1 MCVNN
6 ILDAVFSGL
15 TALGTIGACVMS
27 LILSYGKYK
36 HKLDCVF
43 IWGAPGNYK
52 PTLLISN
59 LCSRVIVIRTID
71 VFYERNRV
79 AYFNLLEDFKVGNK
93 AIIPA
98 ESETRI
104 SLDADKFEFKTL
116 KLCNDEQKEK
126 KNTLKIVVTTSSGK
140 KFTSKQ
146 KYSSSEVL
154 DLLFGNGLFN
164 DAS

>member
-1 MCVNN
+1 MCVSN

-15 TALGTIGACVMS
+15 TALGTIGACVIS
-27 LILSYGKYK
+27 LILSYRKYK

-43 IWGAPGNYK
+43 IWGTPGDYK

-59 LCSRVIVIRTID
+59 LCSRAIVIRTID

-79 AYFNLLEDFKVGNK
+79 AFFNLLEDFKVGNN
-93 AIIPA
+93 
-98 ESETRI
+98 
-104 SLDADKFEFKTL
+104 ADKFEFKTL

-154 DLLFGNGLFN
+154 DLLIGNGLFN
-164 DAS
+164 GAS

>member
-15 TALGTIGACVMS
+15 TALGTIGACVIS
-27 LILSYGKYK
+27 LVLAYGKYR

-43 IWGAPGNYK
+43 IWGTPNDYK

-59 LCSRVIVIRTID
+59 LCSRAIVIRTIN
-71 VFYERNRV
+71 VFYDRNHIV
-79 AYFNLLEDFKVGNK
+79 SFELLDDFKIGNQ
-93 AIIPA
+93 AIVSA

-104 SLDADKFEFKTL
+104 SLDAKKFKFNAFN
-116 KLCNDEQKEK
+116 LCNDEQKDK
-126 KNTLKIVVTTSSGK
+126 KKTLKIVVTTSSGK

-146 KYSSSEVL
+146 KYSSSEVV
-154 DLLFGNGLFN
+154 DLLFGNVLFN

>member
-1 MCVNN
+1 MSN

-15 TALGTIGACVMS
+15 TALGTIGACVIS
-27 LILSYGKYK
+27 LILSYRKYK

-43 IWGAPGNYK
+43 IWGTPGDYK

-59 LCSRVIVIRTID
+59 LCSRAID

-79 AYFNLLEDFKVGNK
+79 AFFNLLEDFKVGNK
-93 AIIPA
+93 AIISA

-154 DLLFGNGLFN
+154 DLLIGNGLFN
-164 DAS
+164 GAS